1 MWNALNIALFV
12 FHTALILFNIF
23 GWMWRGTRRW
33 NLLTLGLTIFSWVVM
48 GFWKGA
54 GYCICTDW
62 HWQVRSDMG
71 IVETAD
77 SYIILLARTM
87 FGWDPSVATA
97 NSIALWFLVASLIG
111 SLVTNMRDLRRDR
124 AMAAAEA
131 PTEI

>member
-23 GWMWRGTRRW
+23 GWMWPPTRRW

-62 HWQVRSDMG
+62 HWQVRHQMG
-71 IVETAD
+71 IAESAD
-77 SYIILLARTM
+77 SYIILLARTL
-87 FGWDPSVATA
+87 FGWDPPVSTA
-97 NSIALWFLVASLIG
+97 NSIALGFLIVSVIG
-111 SLVTNMRDLRRDR
+111 SVIMNLRDFRR
-124 AMAAAEA
+124 AKATAEIS
-131 PTEI
+131 EI